1 MVRTSCHLLLF
12 IFLFSCAE
20 PFDFGIQPTDI
31 TVIDGKVS
39 TEQGQSY
46 VAIYRMVNG
55 DQIDQDGLEITILSN
70 LGETVDFMYDAT
82 ERVYL
87 PQDPGFTGTIG
98 LGYQLQ
104 VSLNGEIL
112 YRSDYD
118 VIPDPVFFT
127 IEARDTLIS
136 ELVGPFNLLVDKK
149 AVAAVANITQV
160 INDVYAKLEFSYS
173 YLDYFTNERIVVKNS
188 DDFILFNNLNI
199 DESQQAID
207 VPVGNKLITPWF
219 FFDESRPPALCQ
231 SAAECGSDPCCGN
244 PCCEYR
250 ATWLTEFNITQETMS
265 SETYKFWEN
274 VEKLRNNDGLVFDT
288 FPFPLKGN
296 ITCVQCDQ
304 EVVGLFRAVAETSN
318 QIDVVL

>member
-1 MVRTSCHLLLF
+1 MARTSCHLLLL

-20 PFDFGIQPTDI
+20 PYDFGVQRADI

-39 TEQGQSY
+39 TEQGQSF
-46 VAIYRMVNG
+46 VSIYRIVNEE
-55 DQIDQDGLEITILSN
+55 QIDQDGLEIMIFSN

-82 ERVYL
+82 DRVYI
-87 PQDPGFTGTIG
+87 PQDPGFSGTIG
-98 LGYQLQ
+98 VGYQLQ
-104 VSLNGEIL
+104 VSLNGTLL
-112 YRSDYD
+112 YQSDYD
-118 VIPDPVFFT
+118 ILPDPVSFT

-149 AVAAVANITQV
+149 AVVAVANIPQV
-160 INDVYAKLEFSYS
+160 TNDVYAKLEFSYS
-173 YLDYFTNERIVVKNS
+173 YLDYFSNERILVSYS
-188 DDFILFNNLNI
+188 DDFVLFNNLNV
-199 DESQQAID
+199 DGSVQTID

-219 FFDESRPPALCQ
+219 FFDESRPPEQCQ
-231 SAAECGSDPCCGN
+231 SAPECGSDPCCGN
-244 PCCEYR
+244 PCCEFR

-274 VEKLRNNDGLVFDT
+274 VEKLRSNDGLVFDT

-296 ITCVQCDQ
+296 ITCIQCDQ